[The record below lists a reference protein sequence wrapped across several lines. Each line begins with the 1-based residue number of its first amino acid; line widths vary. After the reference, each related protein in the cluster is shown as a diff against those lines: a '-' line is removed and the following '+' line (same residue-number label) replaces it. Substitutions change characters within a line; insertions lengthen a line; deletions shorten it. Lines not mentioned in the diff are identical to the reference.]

1 MRKVFEEVRTEFDIP
16 EPRRPLVYRGERGKH
31 RAWNSG
37 GRSLVFEQD
46 GKAYRVKGVDPYG
59 ALTGEVAA
67 SGKNRIEDT
76 LKAIAYV
83 NGTYRTD
90 EPFGTLLPKK
100 ANNERVAM
108 QLLAKDYA
116 KRKVEYPCLFERTV
130 NVKKGEVQNWFRL
143 RRMEDDLRL
152 EELDQVMIQRMKSLS
167 REQLEDCHKDVL
179 KLYGRL
185 NIWAGLAMR
194 TMVDCKLRPSA
205 ISFLPQNYVIARAG
219 DGYGM
224 FRVDHTSTLHVP
236 DMTEGEIFDGLQA
249 EVGQGG
255 LEQCVVLRFP
265 TAVLIAMD
273 PGQADQRLLDREIRS
288 RGSLLEGAYYY
299 MGPIKSSD
307 DVQYMHYLNTLVNAF
322 AGGFGGAT
330 EPIEE
335 SRFRKFVD

>member
-16 EPRRPLVYRGERGKH
+16 EPTKPLVYRGERGKH

-67 SGKNRIEDT
+67 SGKNRINDT

-90 EPFGTLLPKK
+90 EPFGTLIPKK

-116 KRKVEYPCLFERTV
+116 KRKVEYPCRFEQTV
-130 NVKKGEVQNWFRL
+130 GVKKGEVQNWFRL

-152 EELDQVMIQRMKSLS
+152 EELDQVMIQRMKGFS
-167 REQLEDCHKDVL
+167 REQLDDCHKDVL

-205 ISFLPQNYVIARAG
+205 ISFLPQNYVIARA
-219 DGYGM
+219 DEGYGM

-273 PGQADQRLLDREIRS
+273 PNQADKRLLEREIQS
-288 RGSLLEGAYYY
+288 KGSLLEGAYYY
-299 MGPIKSSD
+299 MGPIRSRD
-307 DVQYMHYLNTLVNAF
+307 GLYMHYLSTLVEGF
-322 AGGFGGAT
+322 IGGFSGAA

-335 SRFRKFVD
+335 WRFRKFLD